1 MSSCQTD
8 FDIIESLT
16 LIKHFLPAQA
26 AIKDFVHHNTL
37 HAFQDQHFHAAC
49 RQASL
54 WLGAKTYLSFDEYR
68 KLYADGKISS
78 DALYKV
84 IEKQQSNDQDVFNQL
99 FKFHDIEEIN
109 PSFFSV
115 RDAVE
120 KYYGINLRKFVQ
132 PRLYRI
138 LASYLDQGIHLEN
151 IFPQNLG
158 FLDGLIFLETHA
170 KSSLFEHQEVVDLLK
185 SKASIET
192 LLQKVVGCK
201 QHFNQYLFEQQ
212 MTHPGWSGFVAVVE
226 SNPKTL
232 IEPKKISLE
241 EMIQFELLLE
251 IDAILS
257 VRGNSWKSPDYHCFP
272 AETGFLED
280 QQGLKWQLLAIWQE
294 ALEWTYFDQILSNIP
309 NSVPDEDFHKKDF
322 QALFCI
328 DDRCVSLRKH
338 LAEVHPKSESFGTPG
353 FFGVEFYYQP
363 QGAKQYTKSC
373 PAPVT
378 PEYLIQERGEVV
390 AHHRDA
396 HFSHRAY
403 TPAFGM
409 ISSMTLGFLSI
420 VKLALGTFK
429 PTNHAFACKS
439 TNHVHPNSELTIDF
453 EGLSSDGLKIG
464 YTVDEM
470 STRVHNV
477 LKSIGLTENF
487 ADLVYVVGHGA
498 SSVNNPYYAG
508 YDCGACCGRPGSV
521 NARVFAAMANKPE
534 VRLALQNLG
543 INIPEETIF
552 LAALH
557 DTTCDEITYY
567 DKNLPEEKQNQ
578 HALYKTSFREAL
590 LRNAAER
597 TSRFD
602 LIDEDLG
609 AHKKHQLLIEKSKS
623 LFEPRPEW
631 NHTDNALCIIGMP
644 HVFEQLNLDKRAFL
658 NSYDYRKDPDGS
670 SLKMILSAAIPVCGG
685 INLEYYFSRT
695 DQQRFGAGTKLPH
708 NVLGLFAVT
717 NGVEDDLRPGLPSQM
732 IEIHTP
738 TRLLFIIEQE
748 PQLILEIL
756 NANPKLMEWVNNQWV
771 LFSAIDPKTRV
782 VYIFEHGGFEVYQ
795 SLNVEHS
802 NAIAQ

>member
-1 MSSCQTD
+1 MKSSQTV
-8 FDIIESLT
+8 FDVIEAINF
-16 LIKHFLPAQA
+16 IKHFLPTQA
-26 AIKDFVHHNTL
+26 ALKDFIHHNTL
-37 HAFQDQHFHAAC
+37 HAFQDQHFHDAC

-54 WLGAKTYLSFDEYR
+54 WFGAKTYLSFDEYR
-68 KLYADGKISS
+68 KLYAEDKISS
-78 DALYKV
+78 FTLKKV
-84 IEKQQSNDQDVFNQL
+84 LEKRQSKDRDLFHELFNFQDT
-99 FKFHDIEEIN
+99 EEVK

-115 RDAVE
+115 RESVE
-120 KYYGINLRKFVQ
+120 QYYGINLRKFVQ

-138 LASYLDQGIHLEN
+138 LASFLDQGIHLEN
-151 IFPQNLG
+151 IFPQNLC

-170 KSSLFEHQEVVDLLK
+170 KSSLFENKEVVDLLK
-185 SKASIET
+185 SKTSIDI

-201 QHFNQYLFEQQ
+201 QHFTQYLFEQQ

-226 SNPKTL
+226 SNPRTL
-232 IEPKKISLE
+232 IEPKKISLQ
-241 EMIQFELLLE
+241 EMIQFELMLE

-257 VRGNSWKSPDYHCFP
+257 VKGNNWKSPDCHCFP
-272 AETGFLED
+272 AETGFLKD

-294 ALEWTYFDQILSNIP
+294 ALEWTYFDKILSNIP
-309 NSVPDEDFHKKDF
+309 KTAPDHESHKKDF

-338 LAEVHPKSESFGTPG
+338 LAAVHPNSESFGTPG

-378 PEYLIQERGEVV
+378 PEYLIQEQGEVV
-390 AHHRDA
+390 AHQRDA
-396 HFSHRAY
+396 HFSNRAY
-403 TPAFGM
+403 TPILGM

-420 VKLALGTFK
+420 VKLAVGTFK
-429 PTNHAFACKS
+429 PSDHAFASKS
-439 TNHVHPNSELTIDF
+439 TKHVHPNSDLTIDF
-453 EGLSSDGLKIG
+453 QGLSSDGLKIG
-464 YTVDEM
+464 FTIEEM
-470 STRVHNV
+470 TTRVYKV

-487 ADLVYVVGHGA
+487 ADLVYVIGHGA

-508 YDCGACCGRPGSV
+508 YDCGACSGRPGSV

-534 VRLALQNLG
+534 VRLALKNLG
-543 INIPEETIF
+543 INIPKETFF

-567 DKNLPEEKQNQ
+567 DKDLPENKRSQ
-578 HALYKTSFREAL
+578 HALYKTYFSEAL

-597 TSRFD
+597 ASRFD
-602 LIDEDLG
+602 LIDVDLG

-631 NHTDNALCIIGMP
+631 NHTDNALCIIGLP
-644 HVFEQLNLDKRAFL
+644 HFFKQFDLDKRAFL

-717 NGVEDDLRPGLPSQM
+717 NGVEDDIRPGLPSQM

-738 TRLLFIIEQE
+738 TRLLFIIEQD
-748 PQLILEIL
+748 PQLILKIL
-756 NANPKLMEWVNNQWV
+756 EENPKLMEWVKNQWV
-771 LFSAIDPKTRV
+771 LFSAVHPKTRE
-782 VYIFEHGGFEVYQ
+782 VYIFEHGRFEAYQ
-795 SLNVEHS
+795 SIDVEHS
-802 NAIAQ
+802 NAIAL